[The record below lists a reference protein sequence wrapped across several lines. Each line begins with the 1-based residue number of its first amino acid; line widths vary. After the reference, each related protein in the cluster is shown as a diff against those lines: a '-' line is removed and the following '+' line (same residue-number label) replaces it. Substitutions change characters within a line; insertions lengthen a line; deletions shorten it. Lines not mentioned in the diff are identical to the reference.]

1 MHERTT
7 LLNATIRNTFQATF
21 HLGCLPAMSLRRLRR
36 SLSIRAFWRFLCHI
50 NFATIR
56 EVIVCTFEQRLPGL
70 AAEMAY
76 YSMLGLFPSIL
87 AVLTAIGLIG
97 TLRETFDRLAW
108 QLSEIAPQE
117 ALTLIQNF
125 AGEISN
131 SQNRSLFSISFLVAL
146 WASSGAISAAMRALD
161 QIHQI
166 PSRRMRPFW
175 KAKLVSLGL
184 TAGTILLIILASS
197 LFLIS
202 EIIIFKL
209 AFQSG
214 ATIEY
219 WILRIWRWLSLPTA
233 LGILSVT
240 IAFIY
245 RFGPSRWSPG
255 KPLIPGAVLAALAWA
270 GLSSAFRLY
279 VSHFGNYNKVYGA
292 VGAVIVLML
301 WLYLSSL
308 VLLIGDQLNVSVGK
322 AMGIEPL
329 SERQNGKR
337 LAPAAY
343 ESPQQ

>member
-1 MHERTT
+1 MQERTA
-7 LLNATIRNTFQATF
+7 LLNAAIRNTFQAKF
-21 HLGCLPAMSLRRLRR
+21 YLGYFPAMSLRRLRR

-50 NFATIR
+50 NFSTIR
-56 EVIVCTFEQRLPGL
+56 EVISCTFNQRLPGL

-97 TLRETFDRLAW
+97 PLRKTFEQLAW

-125 AGEISN
+125 ASEISN

-166 PSRRMRPFW
+166 PNRQTRPFW

-184 TAGTILLIILASS
+184 TAGTILLIVIASS

-202 EIIIFKL
+202 EIIIFRL
-209 AFQSG
+209 ALQSG
-214 ATIEY
+214 ETIEY

-233 LGILSVT
+233 LGILSTT

-245 RFGPSRWSPG
+245 RFGPSRWIAG

-270 GLSSAFRLY
+270 GLSSGFRLY
-279 VSHFGNYNKVYGA
+279 VSQFGNYNRVYGA

-308 VLLIGDQLNVSVGK
+308 VLLIGDQLNVSVGR
-322 AMGIEPL
+322 AMGVKPL
-329 SERQNGKR
+329 FPSQSGKS
-337 LAPAAY
+337 LTA
-343 ESPQQ
+343 SSKSS